1 VARTDAIAVGMS
13 LKDRAKTWLRRRF
26 LVSFGGRSDH
36 RLSPPA
42 YLRSRFEKICWL
54 WSEINETILHDLGSL
69 PESAK
74 MTLRLEEFGLSSI
87 EALCDFI
94 GLQEGRA
101 DVDAMLAKGRQ
112 RPNKTKEYSTP
123 PPKQWTQQ
131 QKNSFSEI
139 AGGTMEAL
147 GYDEAHIDQQ
157 SAH

>member
-1 VARTDAIAVGMS
+1 
-13 LKDRAKTWLRRRF
+13 
-26 LVSFGGRSDH
+26 
-36 RLSPPA
+36 
-42 YLRSRFEKICWL
+42 
-54 WSEINETILHDLGSL
+54 
-69 PESAK
+69 
-74 MTLRLEEFGLSSI
+74 MTLRLEEFGSSSI
-87 EALCDFI
+87 EALHDFI
-94 GLQEGRA
+94 GLSGGA

-157 SAH
+157 AE